1 MISNNKTVVTK
12 IVRNPNKNIKK
23 SVTTYSNKL
32 DNKKFNSNKFNEY
45 LKSLK
50 EYEIKK
56 KEKLEFLRQQ
66 NEEKEK
72 RKMTNLPRINK
83 ETKYNNKINPKNY
96 STVERLYTQDIIKR
110 KEKKQILT
118 KIYTPSFKPFVYT
131 TNHIKNRL
139 NQRNQ
144 NIRTDINEEEN
155 NYMFEDN
162 EDTNDEFSEEISRKR
177 NMSVEKRIRNRIE
190 EQENNNMI
198 DNKKIENKL
207 RNFLFKNKKKSNKR
221 NRSFEKAKKTKFN
234 LD

>member
-1 MISNNKTVVTK
+1 
-12 IVRNPNKNIKK
+12 
-23 SVTTYSNKL
+23 
-32 DNKKFNSNKFNEY
+32 
-45 LKSLK
+45 
-50 EYEIKK
+50 
-56 KEKLEFLRQQ
+56 
-66 NEEKEK
+66 
-72 RKMTNLPRINK
+72 MTNLPRINK

-131 TNHIKNRL
+131 TNYIKNRL

>member
-23 SVTTYSNKL
+23 AVTTYTNKL

-131 TNHIKNRL
+131 TNYIKNRL